1 MRGTNV
7 NKFGKKE
14 KNQKVK
20 EGECIFPFKFQ
31 WKDNNECLET
41 DKGNICAT
49 SVTDRGTLKTY
60 GYCETSSRSR
70 SKSKSKSKVSLKK
83 VTKKRALKMSK
94 KLKLV
99 DKFPSRSKSISKS
112 KSKSKSKTV
121 SKSKSK
127 SKSPINLVSKSKSKS
142 KSPINLVSKSI
153 SKSKSKSKSPIKI
166 EETIDMDI
174 KPSPKGKSMNKEL
187 IDIMEELADIMMR
200 QGEPFKSRAYKKAS
214 ETIMGYPDE
223 ITNVSELKGKPAIG
237 KTIMEKLEEFQKTG
251 TLRVLE
257 RERKNPMNLFTQ
269 IYGIGPKKAKQ
280 LIEGGITTIAELREN
295 ENKLNDTQKIGLKY
309 FEPLQKRIPRD
320 EIEEFNK
327 EFDKIFKEVA
337 PEGSKYQIVGSY
349 RRGAKTSGDIDVII
363 TNDQNNVSVFNDF
376 LDKLIKEKVVTEVL
390 TRGKTKSLTIGEI
403 PGSIPR
409 RLDFLYTAPKEYSFA
424 TLYFTGSKA
433 FNIVM
438 RQRALDVGLTLNEH
452 GLFKMTAGKKG
463 EAVDIDFPTEESI
476 FEFLGM
482 KYKEPKQREGYKSV
496 ELLETKEGEKIEEE
510 KNDKSDE
517 EVKKTSKNK
526 TMKVKKDK
534 KGYKEHIDEFK
545 KDGIDALKMLSEKQ
559 LSTMLDES
567 NKAYY
572 NDSENVL
579 MTDNEYD
586 IIKEYMEKKYPKN
599 KVLEQIGAP
608 IQDKNKV
615 KLPYN
620 MPSMDKIKP
629 DTNALTKWKD
639 KYSGPYVLSAKL
651 DGISGLYSTENGE
664 SKLYT
669 RGNGKV
675 GQDISHL
682 IPYLK
687 LPSTKD
693 ITIRGEIIMKKTV
706 FLEKYKDDFSNS
718 RNLVAGLVNQKKI
731 DPERFKDVDFV
742 AYEVIKPSL
751 TPSAQMEFL
760 ENEDV
765 ITVINEVKNSIDNNE
780 LSEIL
785 VDWRESYEYT
795 IDGVIVTNDKIYKRT
810 DKNPEHGFAFKMVLS
825 DQVAEAKV
833 LNVLWSPSKD
843 GYLKPR
849 IQIEPVV
856 LGGAKIEYATAFN
869 AAFVEDN
876 KLGIGALIKLVRSGD
891 VIPHIMDVI
900 EPADKAKMPDVPYKW
915 NDTHVDI
922 ILEDAEQDETV
933 REKNIVGFFK
943 GLEVDGLGPGN
954 VKKIIKA
961 GYESVPQI
969 IAMSEEDFLKVEG
982 FKKKMAEKVYNSI
995 HEKINKVNLSKLMAV
1010 SNIFGRGFG
1019 ERRIDPIL
1027 VKYPDILTSSESDED
1042 KIKLVKSIK
1051 GMEKKTSERFVT
1063 NIPKF
1068 MAFIEKAK
1076 LEDKL
1081 NDIPVVEAKDESN
1094 PLFDKSIIITG
1105 FRNKELSEELKEIGA
1120 NESSAV
1126 SKNTFAVVIKNND
1139 EETGKSQAAKEK
1151 NIPIY
1156 TAEEFKEKFNL
1167 KFSI

>member
-1 MRGTNV
+1 MIGIAEN
-7 NKFGKKE
+7 NKGKIE

-142 KSPINLVSKSI
+142 KSPINFISKSI

-320 EIEEFNK
+320 EIEDFNK

-403 PGSIPR
+403 HGSIPR

>member
-83 VTKKRALKMSK
+83 ITKKRALKMSK

-142 KSPINLVSKSI
+142 KSPINFISKSI

-166 EETIDMDI
+166 EEIIDMDI

-320 EIEEFNK
+320 EIEDFNK

-496 ELLETKEGEKIEEE
+496 ELLETKDGEKIEEE
-510 KNDKSDE
+510 KNDKSEE

-731 DPERFKDVDFV
+731 DPEKFKDVDFV

-765 ITVINEVKNSIDNNE
+765 ITVINEVKNSIDNSE

-785 VDWRESYEYT
+785 VDWRENYEYT

-1068 MAFIEKAK
+1068 MTFIEKAK

-1081 NDIPVVEAKDESN
+1081 NDIPVVEEKDESN

>member
-1 MRGTNV
+1 MN
-7 NKFGKKE
+7 
-14 KNQKVK
+14 
-20 EGECIFPFKFQ
+20 
-31 WKDNNECLET
+31 
-41 DKGNICAT
+41 
-49 SVTDRGTLKTY
+49 
-60 GYCETSSRSR
+60 
-70 SKSKSKSKVSLKK
+70 
-83 VTKKRALKMSK
+83 
-94 KLKLV
+94 
-99 DKFPSRSKSISKS
+99 
-112 KSKSKSKTV
+112 
-121 SKSKSK
+121 
-127 SKSPINLVSKSKSKS
+127 
-142 KSPINLVSKSI
+142 
-153 SKSKSKSKSPIKI
+153 
-166 EETIDMDI
+166 
-174 KPSPKGKSMNKEL
+174 KSMNKEL

-200 QGEPFKSRAYKKAS
+200 QGEPFKSRAYKKAA
-214 ETIMGYPDE
+214 ETIMGFPGD
-223 ITNVSELKGKPAIG
+223 ITDVKELKGKPAIG

-257 RERKNPMNLFTQ
+257 RERKNPINTFTK

-280 LIEGGITTIAELREN
+280 LIEDGITTIEELREN
-295 ENKLNDTQKIGLKY
+295 EKKLNDTQKIGLKY

-327 EFDKIFKEVA
+327 DFDKIFKEVV
-337 PEGSKYQIVGSY
+337 PEGSKYEIVGSY
-349 RRGAKTSGDIDVII
+349 RREAKTSGDIDIII
-363 TNDQNNVSVFNDF
+363 TNNENNIAAFNNF
-376 LDKLIKEKVVTEVL
+376 LNKLIEKKILIEVL

-403 PGSIPR
+403 DGSIPR
-409 RLDFLYTAPKEYSFA
+409 RLDFLYTAPNEYAFA

-438 RQRALDVGLTLNEH
+438 RQRALDLGYTLNEH
-452 GLFKMTAGKKG
+452 GLFKMTSGKKG

-482 KYKEPKQREGYKSV
+482 KYREPKQREGYKSV
-496 ELLETKEGEKIEEE
+496 ELLAKTAKDKDETKEPSAKDKEE
-510 KNDKSDE
+510 DKSETKEPSAKDKEEDKSETKEPSAKDKDE
-517 EVKKTSKNK
+517 DKEPSAKDKDKDKT
-526 TMKVKKDK
+526 VK
-534 KGYKEHIDEFK
+534 KGYKGHIDEFK
-545 KDGIDALKMLSEKQ
+545 KNGIDALKMLSEKQ
-559 LSTMLDES
+559 LATMLDES

-608 IQDKNKV
+608 IQEKNKV

-629 DTNALTKWKD
+629 DTNALKKWKD
-639 KYSGPYVLSAKL
+639 KYEGPYVLSAKL
-651 DGISGLYSTENGE
+651 DGISGLYSTEKGE

-693 ITIRGEIIMKKTV
+693 ITIRGEIIMKKDV
-706 FLEKYKDDFSNS
+706 FLEKYKDNFSNP
-718 RNLVAGLVNQKKI
+718 RNLVAGIVNQKKI
-731 DPERFKDVDFV
+731 EPDKIKDIDFI
-742 AYEVIKPSL
+742 AYEVIEPSLKPSD
-751 TPSAQMEFL
+751 QMKLL
-760 ENEDV
+760 ESENVD
-765 ITVINEVKNSIDNNE
+765 TVINEVKNTIDNNL
-780 LSEIL
+780 LSDTLIE
-785 VDWRESYEYT
+785 WRKEYEYT
-795 IDGVIVTNDKIYKRT
+795 IDGVIVTNDEIYKRT

-876 KLGIGALIKLVRSGD
+876 KLGIGALVKLVRSGD

-900 EPADKAKMPDVPYKW
+900 EPAEKAKMPDVPYKW

-982 FKKKMAEKVYNSI
+982 FKKKMADKVYKSI
-995 HEKINKVNLSKLMAV
+995 HEKIENANLSKLMAV

-1019 ERRIDPIL
+1019 ERRIGPIL
-1027 VKYPDILTSSESDED
+1027 VKYPDILTSTVSEEE
-1042 KIKLVKSIK
+1042 KINQVKSIK
-1051 GMEKKTSERFVT
+1051 GMEKKTSERFVH

-1068 MAFIEKAK
+1068 MDFIETAK
-1076 LEDKL
+1076 LENKL
-1081 NDIPVVEAKDESN
+1081 KDIPVVEEKDESN

-1126 SKNTFAVVIKNND
+1126 SKNTFAVIIKNSD

-1156 TAEEFKEKFNL
+1156 TIEEFKEKFNL
-1167 KFSI
+1167 NFSI

>member
-41 DKGNICAT
+41 DKGSICAT

-70 SKSKSKSKVSLKK
+70 SKSKSKSKLSLKK
-83 VTKKRALKMSK
+83 ITKKKALKMSK

-127 SKSPINLVSKSKSKS
+127 SKSPINFVSKSKSKS
-142 KSPINLVSKSI
+142 KSPINLV

-320 EIEEFNK
+320 EIEDFNK

-409 RLDFLYTAPKEYSFA
+409 RLDFLYTSPKEYSFA

-452 GLFKMTAGKKG
+452 GLFKMAAGKKG

-496 ELLETKEGEKIEEE
+496 ELLETKDGEKIEEE

-731 DPERFKDVDFV
+731 DPEKFKDVDFV

-765 ITVINEVKNSIDNNE
+765 ITVINEVKNSINNSE

-785 VDWRESYEYT
+785 VDWRENYEYT

-1027 VKYPDILTSSESDED
+1027 VKYPDILTSSESDEE

-1139 EETGKSQAAKEK
+1139 EETGKSEAAKEK